1 MKRSDKMADTYYQI
15 GSKGDEVKKLQQQL
29 VDAGYSVGSYGT
41 DGVYG
46 KDTRAAVT
54 AYQKANG
61 LTVDGIAGVQTL
73 GSLNKPVAPVAPV
86 VPPVVTPPP
95 VQPVAPTPTTTT
107 PTATETP
114 VQQTPQYTNPL
125 AKEEQKALADY
136 QAWASQPY
144 VSKWAPQM
152 EAKIN
157 QMLYRQFNYDPATD
171 AQLSLATKNMTRQ
184 VLETMNSRGIL
195 NSTVTENQVQQGI
208 ADLMPQYQQ
217 IARQNFMDEG
227 NQLMSQIDMLMGADE
242 NQYNRYQDEGKK
254 YADVLGV
261 VMDMGDREYKLW
273 SDAYERRY
281 AEQQDAIKLAQ
292 DKIETDRQKI
302 TDAWDRTSELGYVDN
317 QSSLTLG
324 VSAGTLSKEAREA
337 KQAAADRLAEQKQ
350 SLSNQLA
357 QINAQYEKE
366 KKVAALKEANTP
378 ELIGTEQQVQN
389 YYELR
394 DIYFGGKGD
403 SQKKYV
409 DNPYA
414 AYQRLMAASKEN
426 IAVIGQPLYDKLLKE
441 LDSAMKAQKSYGSMG
456 EMKTTDYKT
465 DPDFAKNVAYI
476 VANPT
481 TALNEIMN
489 NSEQLIKDYG
499 IDGYNE
505 LIRKATLKE

>member
-1 MKRSDKMADTYYQI
+1 MADTYYQI

-86 VPPVVTPPP
+86 KPVDSPVTPPP
-95 VQPVAPTPTTTT
+95 VQPTQQPIQQPMQQ
-107 PTATETP
+107 P

-157 QMLYRQFNYDPATD
+157 EMLYRQFNYDPATD
-171 AQLSLATKNMTRQ
+171 AQLQLATKNMTRQ
-184 VLETMNSRGIL
+184 VLEAMNSRGIL

-227 NQLMSQIDMLMGADE
+227 NQLMSKIDMLMGADE

-281 AEQQDAIKLAQ
+281 TEQQDSIKLAQ
-292 DKIETDRQKI
+292 DKVEADRQKI
-302 TDAWDRTSELGYVDN
+302 TDAWNRTSELGYVDN
-317 QSSLTLG
+317 QSSLILG
-324 VSAGTLSKEAREA
+324 VPAGTLSKEAREA
-337 KQAAADRLAEQKQ
+337 KQAKEYKLELESQQHKNN
-350 SLSNQLA
+350 LS

-505 LIRKATLKE
+505 LIRKATIKE